1 MYSSDSCYS
10 PMSDYPGSQIAN
22 QSFPQEGIIPRP
34 PSTFSDTS
42 FQPHP
47 TASPLS
53 AGPYSAPWAS
63 LDVPSTYEPAYLT
76 TVGIQHLEHPFQH
89 SNADLKKESN
99 LRIPVS
105 DLHRQHR
112 HALRDQ
118 RTTAAGMAMGQGG
131 LLKIHDPKTK
141 HYIDC
146 YWEGFYPV
154 WPIIHIPSF
163 MSSIPDSLM
172 AASMVMIG
180 AQFSPRPDAKHDSA
194 VLYAKCLDFASFVSV
209 VAFVCTFR
217 KLIDHRIP
225 LQVVPRFV

>member
-42 FQPHP
+42 YQPHP

-63 LDVPSTYEPAYLT
+63 LDATSTYEPAYLA
-76 TVGIQHLEHPFQH
+76 TVGIQHLEHPSQH

-99 LRIPVS
+99 LRVPVS

-118 RTTAAGMAMGQGG
+118 RATAAGVAMGQGG

-163 MSSIPDSLM
+163 MSSVPDALM

-194 VLYAKCLDFASFVSV
+194 VLYAKCLDFASFVGV
-209 VAFVCTFR
+209 IAFVCTFSET
-217 KLIDHRIP
+217 D
-225 LQVVPRFV
+225 